1 MYKINFEKPCHVHF
15 IGIGGISMSGL
26 AEILLEE
33 NFTVSGS
40 DSKESALTDRLTAN
54 GAAIFYGQKAS
65 NIKEG
70 IDVVVYTAAIHADN
84 EELAEAKRRELP
96 LLSRAELLGQ
106 LMTNYETPIA
116 VSGTHGKTT
125 TTSMLSHIFL
135 TGELDPTISVGGIL
149 KAIGGNIR
157 VGSSGLFVTEACEY
171 TNSFLHFYPKIGIIL
186 NIDADH
192 LDFFKDLDDIRNSFH
207 KFARLLP
214 DDGTLI
220 VNGDIEK
227 LEAITS
233 DLSCHIITYGKD
245 PAMDY
250 CAANISYD
258 DLGNASFDVISSGRT
273 LGRISLTVGGEHN
286 VFNALSA
293 VAAACLLDIPFDII
307 QEGLL
312 TFRGT
317 DRRFEYKG
325 ERNGITI
332 IDDYAHHP
340 TEIEATLTSAK
351 HVPHRET
358 WCIFQPHT
366 YTRTKALFDEFAAA
380 LSHADH
386 VILAD
391 IYAARETDT
400 LGITS
405 EQLAEAVKAE
415 GCDAVY
421 LPSFDEIEEFVL
433 GHCQNGDLLITMGA
447 GDVVNIGEELLK
459 K

>member
-1 MYKINFEKPCHVHF
+1 MYKINFKKPCHVHF

-33 NFTVSGS
+33 HFTVSGS
-40 DSKESALTDRLTAN
+40 DSKESPLTDHLTAN
-54 GAAIFYGQKAS
+54 GASIFYGQKSS
-65 NIKEG
+65 NIIEG
-70 IDVVVYTAAIHADN
+70 IDVVVYTAAIHDDN
-84 EELAEAKRRELP
+84 EELAEAKRRNLP

-135 TGELDPTISVGGIL
+135 AGELDPTISVGGIL

-157 VGSSGLFVTEACEY
+157 VGNSGLFVIEACEY
-171 TNSFLHFYPKIGIIL
+171 TNSFLHFFPKIGIIL

-192 LDFFKDLDDIRNSFH
+192 LDFFKDLDDIRDSFH
-207 KFARLLP
+207 KFAQLLP
-214 DDGTLI
+214 TDGTLI
-220 VNGDIEK
+220 VNGDIDK
-227 LEAITS
+227 LDMITS
-233 DLSCHIITYGKD
+233 GLTCNIITYGKETS
-245 PAMDY
+245 MDY
-250 CAANISYD
+250 CATGISYD
-258 DLGNASFDVISSGRT
+258 EKGNASFDVIKSGHT
-273 LGRISLTVGGEHN
+273 LGRITLTVGGEHN
-286 VFNALSA
+286 VWNALSA
-293 VAAACLLDIPFDII
+293 VATACLLDIPFAVI
-307 QEGLL
+307 QKGLSA
-312 TFRGT
+312 FHGT

-325 ERNGITI
+325 ELNGITI

-351 HVPHRET
+351 HYPHREI
-358 WCIFQPHT
+358 WCVFQPHT
-366 YTRTKALFDEFAAA
+366 YTRTKALFQEFAAA

-405 EQLAEAVKAE
+405 EQLAEAVKSE
-415 GCDAVY
+415 GGDAVY
-421 LPSFDEIEEFVL
+421 LSSFKNIEQYL
-433 GHCQNGDLLITMGA
+433 LQHCQNGDLLITMGA

-459 K
+459 